1 MTAPHPTTPLTL
13 TVPEAAQRLG
23 RSRDFIRRLIADHQ
37 VAATKHRG
45 RWYLNTQ
52 SLEQWVQMG
61 AINPTA
67 PDPQAFH
74 PAGLN
79 QQTGDTK

>member
-45 RWYLNTQ
+45 RWYLNAA
-52 SLEQWVQMG
+52 SLDEWVGMG
-61 AINPTA
+61 GPEPVR
-67 PDPQAFH
+67 PD
-74 PAGLN
+74 AGYVIP
-79 QQTGDTK
+79 GVVKGRKVAA